1 MGYEWFDGTRE
12 AIQSNE
18 GAYIRRSS
26 ALDRLTKDGP
36 QNLFFPNDYVVL
48 GVCAPMATFG
58 LMGTVYSLLK
68 GAGSKYTRYQIFL
81 DKDAHFLFR
90 HA

>member
-1 MGYEWFDGTRE
+1 MGYEWYDGSRE

-18 GAYIRRSS
+18 GAFIKRTS
-26 ALDRLTKDGP
+26 ALDRLTNDGP

-68 GAGSKYTRYQIFL
+68 GAGSK
-81 DKDAHFLFR
+81 
-90 HA
+90 